1 MKSIL
6 GFGSDAMTSSRDM
19 DTVPSNDPN
28 FIRSL
33 VSVSFID
40 DGRVL
45 TYYNDRF
52 ALQPGDRVFVSGK
65 LAGKVGIVEKVTTKF
80 KINLADYQR
89 VIARAG
95 GPVHG
100 TYEAVLDKMVSFGS
114 DAMTPDEFRA
124 WIMPPAHCD
133 DDEDDTGDQFIVG
146 DGYELSIH
154 DIENSEDV
162 SREILD
168 RAVEYCRSGK
178 VAYINVTDGIGT
190 AFIDG
195 TSWYEVNFRL
205 SGETITELY
214 CDCPYPGLCKHILA
228 VALTVRVLAD
238 FGKIDLSRDFTA
250 LEADRFW
257 DMVAHSAK
265 KITL

>member
-6 GFGSDAMTSSRDM
+6 GFGIGEQSGTPDIAAAPES
-19 DTVPSNDPN
+19 VPAPV
-28 FIRSL
+28 RSL
-33 VSVSFID
+33 VSVSFLD

-52 ALQPGDRVFVSGK
+52 VLQPGDRVFVSGK
-65 LAGKVGIVEKVTTKF
+65 LAGKVGVVEKVTTKF

-95 GPVHG
+95 GSVHG
-100 TYEAVLDKMVSFGS
+100 TYEAVLDKMVSFGN
-114 DAMTPDEFRA
+114 DAMSPDEFKT
-124 WIMPPAHCD
+124 WILPPAHCD

-146 DGYELSIH
+146 DGYEISIH
-154 DIENSEDV
+154 DIEETEDV
-162 SREILD
+162 SRTVLE

-178 VAYINVTDGIGT
+178 VAYIGVKDGVGT
-190 AFIDG
+190 AFIEG
-195 TSWYEVNFRL
+195 SSWYEVNFSL
-205 SGETITELY
+205 NGETITELY

-228 VALTVRVLAD
+228 VALTVRALAD
-238 FGKIDLSRDFTA
+238 FGRIDLSHDFTA
-250 LEADRFW
+250 LDADRFW